1 MSRSQVTYK
10 TLMDA
15 KAITKNTTQY
25 TDSYDFHQCAGDAA
39 LKIIITSSGAP
50 TFTISQQC
58 SLDDVNWYNPVNEA
72 GALGGIWTAHLKTAG
87 AYVSFTPVMAD
98 FIRFKVT
105 ETGNVVNGTVTIT
118 LISRLEV

>member
-1 MSRSQVTYK
+1 MSTSQVTYT

-15 KAITKNTTQY
+15 NSITKNTTEY
-25 TDSYDFHQCAGDAA
+25 SDSYDFHACAGDAA

-50 TFTISQQC
+50 TFTIIQQC
-58 SLDDVNWYNPVNEA
+58 SNNNVDWYAPVNNA

-87 AYVSFTPVMAD
+87 AYVSFTPVMAH

-105 ETGNVVNGTVTIT
+105 ETGNVVDGTVTLT